1 VNTRSTQKVI
11 VQGPILPAD
20 DTRSIYHYLGIL
32 RNRRWFLTGVVSAC
46 LVLAFIATFLLPQ
59 EYRATSTVQIEPERA
74 DFYDN
79 WRHTGTYA
87 EYKSHYLTQL
97 ETLTSNGLARR
108 VIQDLDLWQHAE
120 FTPLWK
126 RAFGVFENEN
136 AVIESFIARIGVS
149 AVQGSMLLSVQF
161 AASDAQ
167 LSRRILNGLMWR
179 FTSEHGESKREL
191 TVRAADWMSEKI
203 PLLDS
208 SLADA
213 EKRIREF
220 RREHDLLDING
231 NVSTLSEMDLS
242 QASLELEQT
251 HWQLDEAKI
260 IFEDMLNPTDAG
272 TRLESLEMVRNDP
285 LVQEAWLRKSG
296 ALNHRETLSIKYGE
310 KHPYM
315 IDANSRLASLE
326 AEIAG
331 HIDRIM
337 TTATNRVESL
347 ERRLA
352 ESQVQLEA
360 NRQVAMLEQ
369 EKRVQLSALER
380 EVEIQRKLAEQF
392 YIDTVSARSLAG
404 FDVASAVV
412 VDAAI
417 TPLEPYRPQR
427 IIVLLLVAL
436 SSGVFC
442 VLFVFVH
449 EHFDDKIRNTRDV
462 NDKLDMNL
470 LGVMPDFSSTGLEVE
485 EGKSRA
491 PAQMYQH
498 SDVVAE
504 AVNNV
509 RTALMTHASSRDS
522 EGSLI
527 LVSASRV
534 DEGCTTAAIALAHS
548 FARLD
553 SALLID
559 CHLREP
565 GLSNVDSDL
574 DNTIGLNTLVS
585 GTTTIEDSIQAN
597 AFGGKFDALLCS
609 QDIDRST
616 AILSSSQFA
625 QTIAQLRKKYR
636 WIILDSA
643 PAERD
648 SSALVLG
655 RLADATV
662 YVIKSHS
669 TRLKA
674 IQRGVSCLR
683 SANGYVAGVL
693 INRVDPN
700 KMVARGGDYDYA
712 SYCGD
717 ISYKERNAWDV
728 VRELSYSGASHAW
741 AAYQR
746 FDAAS
751 TWNKVVLAASTAT
764 IISAKWARIALEFA
778 KNIPS
783 TEFGQAMIGIY
794 GSAKFVGIRTLDK
807 SAQLWARADF
817 SQWLQR
823 CEPIRRAMISTTTHI
838 RVKACAYAGDRV
850 SPLSGKAAEGFAKL
864 KTAFARHAEQRRNLR
879 SLNDGCVDENR

>member
-1 VNTRSTQKVI
+1 
-11 VQGPILPAD
+11 LPAD
-20 DTRSIYHYLGIL
+20 DNRSIYHYLGIL

-46 LVLAFIATFLLPQ
+46 LILAFVATFLLPR

-120 FTPLWK
+120 FNPLWK
-126 RAFGVFENEN
+126 RTFGVFESEN
-136 AVIESFIARIGVS
+136 AVIESFIERIGVS

-161 AASDAQ
+161 AASDAK
-167 LSRRILNGLMWR
+167 LSSRILNALMWR

-213 EKRIREF
+213 EKRIRDF
-220 RREHDLLDING
+220 RREHDLLEIDG
-231 NVSTLSEMDLS
+231 NVSALSEMDLS

-251 HWQLDEAKI
+251 HWQLDEARI
-260 IFEDMLNPTDAG
+260 IFEEMLNPTDTG
-272 TRLESLEMVRNDP
+272 LRLESLEMVRNDP
-285 LVQEAWLRKSG
+285 LVQEAWQRKSG

-326 AEIAG
+326 AEIAD

-360 NRQVAMLEQ
+360 NRKVAMLEQ
-369 EKRVQLSALER
+369 EKRVQLNALER
-380 EVEIQRKLAEQF
+380 EVEIQRNLAEQF

-436 SSGVFC
+436 SSGIFC

-449 EHFDDKIRNTRDV
+449 EHIDDKIRNIRDV

-470 LGVMPDFSSTGLEVE
+470 LGVLPDFSSAGLAVE
-485 EGKSRA
+485 EGKSRM
-491 PAQMYQH
+491 PARMYQH

-509 RTALMTHASSRDS
+509 RTAFS
-522 EGSLI
+522 
-527 LVSASRV
+527 
-534 DEGCTTAAIALAHS
+534 TTAAIALAHS
-548 FARLD
+548 FARLELE
-553 SALLID
+553 SVLLID

-565 GLSNVDSDL
+565 GLSNLDADL
-574 DNTIGLNTLVS
+574 DNSTGLNSLVA
-585 GTTTIEDSIQAN
+585 GTTSIEDSIQSN
-597 AFGGKFDALLCS
+597 VFGGKFDVLLCS

-616 AILSSSQFA
+616 AILSSSQFE
-625 QTIAQLRKKYR
+625 QTIAQLKKKYR

-643 PAERD
+643 PAQRD

-655 RLADATV
+655 RLADASV

-669 TRLKA
+669 TRIKA
-674 IQRGVSCLR
+674 VQRGVSSLR
-683 SANGYVAGVL
+683 AADTMTMPVTAEIYPTRKEMPG
-693 INRVDPN
+693 
-700 KMVARGGDYDYA
+700 MWYA
-712 SYCGD
+712 S
-717 ISYKERNAWDV
+717 
-728 VRELSYSGASHAW
+728 
-741 AAYQR
+741 
-746 FDAAS
+746 
-751 TWNKVVLAASTAT
+751 
-764 IISAKWARIALEFA
+764 
-778 KNIPS
+778 
-783 TEFGQAMIGIY
+783 
-794 GSAKFVGIRTLDK
+794 
-807 SAQLWARADF
+807 
-817 SQWLQR
+817 
-823 CEPIRRAMISTTTHI
+823 
-838 RVKACAYAGDRV
+838 
-850 SPLSGKAAEGFAKL
+850 
-864 KTAFARHAEQRRNLR
+864 
-879 SLNDGCVDENR
+879 